1 MTNASRDD
9 YDTPWKAIVTHTFAA
24 ERNRH
29 MPYITSVERIGMEKG
44 MQKGIQQGIQQG
56 KQLGA
61 VDMLLRQIERRFG
74 PPSDV
79 VRERISQADSD
90 TLMQWSERMLDA
102 QSLEDLWH

>member
-1 MTNASRDD
+1 
-9 YDTPWKAIVTHTFAA
+9 
-24 ERNRH
+24 

-44 MQKGIQQGIQQG
+44 IQEGIQQG

-79 VRERISQADSD
+79 VRERLSKADPN
-90 TLMQWSERMLDA
+90 TLMQWSERILDA
-102 QSLEDLWH
+102 QNLEDLWH

>member
-1 MTNASRDD
+1 
-9 YDTPWKAIVTHTFAA
+9 
-24 ERNRH
+24 

-44 MQKGIQQGIQQG
+44 IQQGIQEGIQQGIQEGIQQG

-79 VRERISQADSD
+79 VRERLSKADPN
-90 TLMQWSERMLDA
+90 TLMQWSERILDA
-102 QSLEDLWH
+102 QNLEDLWH